1 MKRSEVAPKYKWK
14 LEDIYPS
21 DGAWEQDFAG
31 ISKAAGEIAA
41 YKGRIGTSGE
51 EALKALNRYHEIERA
66 VEKLYSYAHMRLDED
81 NANPKYQDM
90 GARAG
95 YLISVLLS
103 ESAFFEPE
111 LMSIPEETMKDYL
124 EKTDGFSLYR
134 FYLEDK
140 LREKKHILSEK
151 EERLLALAG
160 ETCDAPADIFKKFNN
175 ADLSF
180 PYVKNDD
187 GKRVKLTH
195 GSYIMY
201 LQSKN
206 RNVRRGAFRAMY
218 AAYAAYINTL
228 AAAYAG
234 NVKSDCFRA
243 KARGYGSSIE
253 AALSSDNVDLSVYN
267 NLIDVIHDSLGIL
280 EKYLRLRK
288 KALGVKTLHMY
299 DIYTPIAEAP
309 ARRYSFEEAWEI
321 VMEAIRP
328 MGEEYC
334 RIART
339 AFEGGW
345 IDVCETEGKT
355 SGAYS
360 SGCYDSHPYI
370 LLNWQDTL
378 DNVFTLAH
386 ELGHAMHTYF
396 SNQNQPYLYAGY
408 RILVAEVAS
417 TVNENLLVDYLLG
430 KTANK
435 AEKAYIINHYLEEFR
450 GTIIRQTMF
459 AEFERDA
466 HALAEQGE
474 ALTARK
480 LCDLYYGL
488 NRKYFGSVV
497 EVDEDIA
504 YEWARIPHFY
514 TSFYVYKYAT
524 GFSAAV
530 VLAGNIL
537 SGDPALRGD
546 YLSFLKSGGSDYPI
560 ELLKK
565 AGVDLTSPEPV
576 RKAMALFSEKL
587 DQLAALL

>member
-1 MKRSEVAPKYKWK
+1 MKRSEVESKYKWK
-14 LEDIYPS
+14 LEDIYAS
-21 DGAWEQDFAG
+21 DEAWEQDFAK
-31 ISKAAGEIAA
+31 ISEMAGKFAAH
-41 YKGRIGTSGE
+41 KGKIGTSGE
-51 EALKALNRYHEIERA
+51 ETLGALNDYLAIDRA
-66 VEKLYSYAHMRLDED
+66 VDKLYAYAHMRLDED

-90 GARAG
+90 GARAR

-103 ESAFFEPE
+103 ESSFFEPE
-111 LMSIPEETMKDYL
+111 LMGVPEETLKGYL
-124 EKTDGFSLYR
+124 ENTDGFSLYR

-160 ETCDAPADIFKKFNN
+160 ETCGAPADAFKKFNN
-175 ADLSF
+175 ADIDF
-180 PYVKNDD
+180 PYIENDA
-187 GKRVKLTH
+187 GENVKLTH

-201 LQSKN
+201 LNSKN
-206 RNVRRGAFRAMY
+206 RNVRRDAFRAMY
-218 AAYAAYINTL
+218 SVYEAYKNTL
-228 AAAYAG
+228 AAMYAG
-234 NVKSDCFRA
+234 NVKSDCFRS

-288 KALGVKTLHMY
+288 KALGVETLHMY

-309 ARRYSFEEAWEI
+309 EKHYSFEEAWEI
-321 VMEAIRP
+321 VMEAIKP
-328 MGEEYC
+328 MGGEYC
-334 RIART
+334 RIAAT
-339 AFEGGW
+339 AFENGW

-360 SGCYDSHPYI
+360 SGCYDCHPYI
-370 LLNWQDTL
+370 LLNWQGTL

-396 SNQNQPYLYAGY
+396 SNENQPYLYAGY
-408 RILVAEVAS
+408 RIFVAEVAS

-430 KTANK
+430 KTDDK
-435 AEKAYIINHYLEEFR
+435 AERAYIINHYLEEFR

-474 ALTARK
+474 ALTSKK
-480 LCDLYYGL
+480 LCDMYYDL
-488 NRKYFGSVV
+488 NKKYFGSVV
-497 EVDEDIA
+497 DVDPEIA
-504 YEWARIPHFY
+504 YEWSRIPHFY

-537 SGDPALRGD
+537 SGDGVLREK
-546 YLSFLKSGGSDYPI
+546 YLNFLKSGGSDYPI

-576 RKAMALFSEKL
+576 RQAMALFAEKL
-587 DQLAALL
+587 DQLEGLL